1 MSYELLTESR
11 AQTER
16 RCAREGKLRY
26 ADGLIPASAIAEPLR
41 VGTLGHH
48 ALEAWWKGSDEER
61 IVDALAAIVDH
72 ATPESDPYEIV
83 RVEELIRGYDAR
95 WSDEHYEVIGV
106 ELEFRAPL
114 VNPETGAKSRTFVR
128 AGKLDVLVARN
139 GRRYVMDHK
148 FSGEDIAPGSTFWKR
163 LRMGGQASG
172 YLRGAEALGN
182 PADGFIYDVIA
193 KVRLRPYQPS
203 KTRKEAET
211 VDEYRERV
219 RNDIAENP
227 DKYYQR
233 GEVVRLESEMLEH
246 DRELWA
252 LSQTILANRRAGIA
266 PRNTDAC
273 TRYSSTCP
281 YFSICAGESSA
292 DSSEFRRLEFF
303 HPELTPQES
312 GTDEREVSHG

>member
-1 MSYELLTESR
+1 MELLTESR

-26 ADGLIPASAIAEPLR
+26 ADGIVSASATAEPLR
-41 VGTLGHH
+41 FGTLGHH
-48 ALEAWWKGSDEER
+48 SLEAWWKGSKEER
-61 IVDALAAIVDH
+61 IIDALSAITDH
-72 ATPESDPYEIV
+72 AAPESDPFEIV
-83 RVEELIRGYDAR
+83 RVEELTRGYDAR
-95 WSDEHYEVIGV
+95 WSDDEYEVLGV

-114 VNPETGAKSRTFVR
+114 RNPDTGAASRSFVR
-128 AGKLDVLVARN
+128 AGKLDVLVRK
-139 GRRYVMDHK
+139 GLRTYVMDHK
-148 FSGEDIAPGSTFWKR
+148 FSGEDITAGSTFWKR

-172 YLRGAEALGN
+172 YLRGAEALGY

-193 KVRLRPYQPS
+193 KVKLRPYQVG

-219 RNDIAENP
+219 REDIAANP

-233 GEVVRLESEMLEH
+233 GEVVRLEAELLEH

-252 LSQTILANRRAGIA
+252 LSQTILANRREGIA

-281 YFSICAGESSA
+281 YFAICSGEA
-292 DSSEFRRLEFF
+292 NENDSQFTRLEFK
-303 HPELTPQES
+303 HPELTPQFR
-312 GTDEREVSHG
+312 GTDERGVSHG

>member
-1 MSYELLTESR
+1 MRDLELMTESR

-16 RCAREGKLRY
+16 RCSREGKLRY
-26 ADGLIPASAIAEPLR
+26 ADGLIPAGRIAEPLR

-48 ALEAWWKGSDEER
+48 ALEAWWKGSDER
-61 IVDALAAIVDH
+61 IVEALGAIVDH
-72 ATPESDPYEIV
+72 ASPESDPFEIV
-83 RVEELIRGYDAR
+83 RLEELIRGYDAR
-95 WSDEHYEVIGV
+95 WSDEVYEVIGV

-114 VNPETGAKSRTFVR
+114 VNPETGASSRSFIR
-128 AGKLDVLVARN
+128 AGKLDVLVRRD
-139 GRRYVMDHK
+139 GRTYVMDHK
-148 FSGEDIAPGSTFWKR
+148 FSGEDISAGSTFWKR
-163 LRMGGQASG
+163 FRMGGQASG
-172 YLRGAEALGN
+172 YIRGSEALQH

-193 KVRLRPYQPS
+193 KVRLRPYQVGA
-203 KTRKEAET
+203 KRKEAET

-219 RNDIAENP
+219 REDIADNP

-252 LSQTILANRRAGIA
+252 LSQTILANRRDGIA

-273 TRYSSTCP
+273 TRYSSVCP

-292 DSSEFRRLEFF
+292 DSADFTRLEFP
-303 HPELTPQES
+303 HPELTPQS
-312 GTDEREVSHG
+312 RGTDEREVSHG